1 MLVPT
6 AFPQSELRGPDARGT
21 PGLPTWGIIWPMSNP
36 PPAAGPNDDTGRRR
50 VAVRRERMTGRDPA
64 EPGRTATPL
73 ELLFD
78 LTFVVAVGTASSL
91 AAEMLAEGHLSDAVT
106 AFGPAMFA
114 IVLAWIN
121 YSWFASAFSTDD
133 WLDRALTML
142 QTIGVVVLSLGLPAL
157 FHSVEEGEHLDLRVI
172 VAGYVVM
179 RLAMLLQWWRAAR
192 ESLHHRRVALANIR
206 WTALVQVGWVALAF
220 SSPPLAVTLAAFG
233 VLAAL
238 ELLVPV
244 FAQGNAGGTPW
255 HPHHVAERYGL
266 FAIITL
272 GEGVVGTVAS
282 SGELLGGADGTQWTG
297 DAIAVVVAGVGLTFG
312 MWWVY
317 FTVPFGEILTH
328 RRGRGYL
335 FGYGHIPL
343 YAAVAGTGAGLHV
356 AGLSLEHHARIG
368 EVAVV
373 LLLALPT
380 AVYLATVHV
389 LRALLLSGWDR
400 FHLLTTSLTLAIL
413 AAAVLMA
420 AAGTG
425 VAVCLLV
432 VMLASFVPVLG
443 HETAGRDHQHR
454 LLRRLREGSTP

>member
-1 MLVPT
+1 MSDSVP
-6 AFPQSELRGPDARGT
+6 RGG
-21 PGLPTWGIIWPMSNP
+21 PGGGR
-36 PPAAGPNDDTGRRR
+36 ARRR
-50 VAVRRERMTGRDPA
+50 VTVHRERMTGRDPA

-78 LTFVVAVGTASSL
+78 LTFVVAVGTAASQV
-91 AAEMLAEGHLSDAVT
+91 AEMLAEGHLGDAVT
-106 AFGPAMFA
+106 AFAPAMFA

-133 WLDRALTML
+133 WLDRALTMV
-142 QTIGVVVLSLGLPAL
+142 QMTGVVVLALGLPVL
-157 FHSVEEGEHLDLRVI
+157 FHSVEEGAHLDLRPI

-179 RLAMLLQWWRAAR
+179 RLAMILQWWRAAR
-192 ESLHHRRVALANIR
+192 EAPRYRRVALTDMR
-206 WTALVQVGWVALAF
+206 WTALVQVGWVALALTRP
-220 SSPPLAVTLAAFG
+220 SLAVALAAFA

-244 FAQGNAGGTPW
+244 FAQGGAGGTPW

-282 SGELLGGADGTQWTG
+282 SGELLGGADGTHWTG
-297 DAIAVVVAGVGLTFG
+297 DAVAVVVAGVGLTFG

-317 FTVPFGEILTH
+317 FTVPFGEILAH

-356 AGLSLEHHARIG
+356 AGLSLDHHAKTG
-368 EVAVV
+368 ETAVV

-380 AVYLATVHV
+380 GVYLLTIHV
-389 LRALLLSGWDR
+389 LRALLLSSWDR
-400 FHLLTTSLTLAIL
+400 FHLLLTLLTLGVL
-413 AAAVLMA
+413 AAAVLLSA
-420 AAGTG
+420 LGAG
-425 VAVCLLV
+425 VATCLLV
-432 VMLASFVPVLG
+432 VMAASFVPVLG
-443 HETAGRDHQHR
+443 HETTGRRHQRGRLHR
-454 LLRRLREGSTP
+454 IDADRTP